1 MNVKFWCLCLCICGM
16 LAACDN
22 GDEVTYVTTDSYLNQ
37 NNITDVVYLH
47 ETDLSV
53 DENTILYLGNR
64 QNKDWFALFDK
75 TSGELLQEWYGMERT
90 IHVDGTLSY
99 ISPDDV
105 RIVEWLDTNTIVF
118 VIPRVSYIG
127 NMLVLLHKDQGVEY
141 GVYPEEENLVQVLD
155 KDRYCYSNYDEY
167 SRRIFNILDFK
178 GNIIAENVVR
188 DGNDDN
194 FFYLGFQENKLWA
207 GYYDSNGNYKES
219 CSLEDF
225 ERDRTLHLGYGEYID
240 VHIDAVG
247 IRSIRKNDYG
257 YAFLPVYR
265 SSSWDFVC
273 DVLFLNEQDNLFY
286 IVTLPFETSGGS
298 YQIED
303 WYKDS
308 VLLYK
313 AYGGSS
319 FVFNMKGEK
328 LFEAKGVD
336 ETHEDLHLLSY
347 EEGIYL
353 DRTVSRYKFSSGTSV
368 WHTALDKLSEV
379 PSDAR
384 ISFTI
389 QEQNETSWT
398 VLCNVVN
405 RDGSKSEFTFRLD
418 IGTGQVE
425 YLEN

>member
-1 MNVKFWCLCLCICGM
+1 MCLCICGV
-16 LAACDN
+16 LAACSE
-22 GDEVTYVTTDSYLNQ
+22 DEVTYVTTDSYLNQ

-47 ETDLSV
+47 ETALPV
-53 DENTILYLGNR
+53 DENTVLYLGNR

-75 TSGELLQEWYGMERT
+75 ASGELLQEWFGMERT
-90 IHVDGTLSY
+90 IHVDGTLTF
-99 ISPDDV
+99 IDPNDV
-105 RIVEWLDTNTIVF
+105 QIVKWLDVNTIVF
-118 VIPRVSYIG
+118 ARTGVSYIG
-127 NMLVLLHKDQGVEY
+127 KMLVLLHKDQGVEY
-141 GVYPEEENLVQVLD
+141 GVYGEGNLRQVLN
-155 KDRYCYSNYDEY
+155 KDRYFYYEHSDE
-167 SRRIFNILDFK
+167 SIFSVRDFE
-178 GNIIAENVVR
+178 GNVIAEDVALAS
-188 DGNDDN
+188 NDDN
-194 FFYLGFQENKLWA
+194 ISFYLGFQGSKLWA
-207 GYYDSNGNYKES
+207 GYHDANGNYKEF

-240 VHIDAVG
+240 VHIDG
-247 IRSIRKNDYG
+247 IDITSLRKNDYG
-257 YAFLPVYR
+257 YAFFPVYR
-265 SSSWDFVC
+265 SSSLKFVC

-286 IVTLPFETSGGS
+286 IGTLPLETSGGS

-313 AYGGSS
+313 KGSS

-336 ETHEDLHLLSY
+336 ETRENMHLLSY

-353 DRTVSRYKFSSGTSV
+353 DRTVSRYNFSSGTSV

-379 PSDAR
+379 ASDAK
-384 ISFTI
+384 INFTI

-405 RDGSKSEFTFRLD
+405 WDGSKSEFVFRLD
-418 IGTGQVE
+418 IETGQVE
-425 YLEN
+425 YL